1 MRACRNMNIRSKHA
15 SIVTGQ
21 LAIADLKIIRRA
33 VWEARTQWMNIGI
46 ELNILKTD
54 LDAIKMTN
62 QGGNPGDCLTE
73 MLSLWLKQV
82 NPSPTW
88 TGLITALKQPTISLE
103 QLAEQIESNMH
114 ISAKESFGL
123 FAEVTKLSFPH
134 IKEVAPDERSREELE
149 HRLRME
155 TKDIMQDFHVL
166 RNKLFDSIEEQ
177 KIAVEKLVEYLE
189 DEVSD
194 LLAQRDINSELLTL
208 KEVKQIIK
216 QNTSFYDYQ
225 LIKYMIK
232 LTGKE
237 EDNDRLEKY
246 EKAFSAYAERRVI
259 ECPSVFSTS
268 DDHITRSELHVKLDS
283 MYDKCKLEELK
294 DLQYRLWS
302 ILKVSVYV
310 CRLKSVE
317 KGCFLLTFFIPHDLQ
332 NAIFP
337 LSVEQ
342 ENALL
347 ELGVRK
353 LTSGIYQFPRCQQVR
368 KLLSIWEIGTN
379 KFLRECWYLLL
390 IHALLPK
397 FNSFFC
403 DIYRTIL

>member
-1 MRACRNMNIRSKHA
+1 
-15 SIVTGQ
+15 
-21 LAIADLKIIRRA
+21 
-33 VWEARTQWMNIGI
+33 MNIGI

-54 LDAIKMTN
+54 LDAIPKMNN

-88 TGLITALKQPTISLE
+88 IALITALKQPTVGLG
-103 QLAEQIESNMH
+103 QLAQQIESMH

-123 FAEVTKLSFPH
+123 VSEVTQLSFPH

-194 LLAQRDINSELLTL
+194 FLPQRDVNSEPLTL
-208 KEVKQIIK
+208 KEVKQISIIK

-232 LTGKE
+232 LTGRD
-237 EDNDRLEKY
+237 EDKDRLEQY
-246 EKAFSAYAERRVI
+246 EKAFSAYAERRVM
-259 ECPSVFSTS
+259 ECPSIFSTS
-268 DDHITRSELHVKLDS
+268 DEHTKSELHIKLDS

-302 ILKVSVYV
+302 ILRISVYV
-310 CRLKSVE
+310 CRLKSIK
-317 KGCFLLTFFIPHDLQ
+317 KGCFLLTFFIPHHLQ
-332 NAIFP
+332 AAVFP
-337 LSVEQ
+337 LSIEQ

-347 ELGVRK
+347 ELGVHKITCGR
-353 LTSGIYQFPRCQQVR
+353 YQLFPRFNQQVR
-368 KLLSIWEIGTN
+368 LFFEGVHAAMR
-379 KFLRECWYLLL
+379 KFL
-390 IHALLPK
+390 
-397 FNSFFC
+397 
-403 DIYRTIL
+403 

>member
-1 MRACRNMNIRSKHA
+1 
-15 SIVTGQ
+15 
-21 LAIADLKIIRRA
+21 LATADLKIVRAA

-54 LDAIKMTN
+54 LDAIKMAI

-88 TGLITALKQPTISLE
+88 TALITALKQPTVGLE
-103 QLAEQIESNMH
+103 QLAEQVESKH
-114 ISAKESFGL
+114 ICAKESF
-123 FAEVTKLSFPH
+123 AEAAKLSFPH
-134 IKEVAPDERSREELE
+134 IKEVAPDKRSREELE

-194 LLAQRDINSELLTL
+194 FLPQRDVNSEPLAL

-232 LTGKE
+232 LTGKD
-237 EDNDRLEKY
+237 EDKDRLGQY
-246 EKAFSAYAERRVI
+246 EKDFSAYAKRRVI
-259 ECPSVFSTS
+259 ECPSVLSTS
-268 DDHITRSELHVKLDS
+268 DDRTKSELYVKLDS

-302 ILKVSVYV
+302 ILKISVYV
-310 CRLKSVE
+310 CHLKSIE
-317 KGCFLLTFFIPHDLQ
+317 KGCFLLTFFIPHHLR
-332 NAIFP
+332 NAVFP
-337 LSVEQ
+337 LSAEQ
-342 ENALL
+342 ENSLL

-353 LTSGIYQFPRCQQVR
+353 LTCGWYQYPRYYNQQLVR
-368 KLLSIWEIGTN
+368 LYYLFIAFLSEIAGN
-379 KFLRECWYLLL
+379 KF
-390 IHALLPK
+390 
-397 FNSFFC
+397 
-403 DIYRTIL
+403 

>member
-1 MRACRNMNIRSKHA
+1 
-15 SIVTGQ
+15 
-21 LAIADLKIIRRA
+21 
-33 VWEARTQWMNIGI
+33 MNIGI

-54 LDAIKMTN
+54 LDTIRMTN

-88 TGLITALKQPTISLE
+88 TALITALKQPTVGLG
-103 QLAEQIESNMH
+103 QLAEQIESMH

-123 FAEVTKLSFPH
+123 VSEVTQPSFPH

-166 RNKLFDSIEEQ
+166 RNKLFDSIEKQ

-194 LLAQRDINSELLTL
+194 FLPQRDVNSEPLTL

-232 LTGKE
+232 LTGR
-237 EDNDRLEKY
+237 D
-246 EKAFSAYAERRVI
+246 
-259 ECPSVFSTS
+259 
-268 DDHITRSELHVKLDS
+268 
-283 MYDKCKLEELK
+283 
-294 DLQYRLWS
+294 
-302 ILKVSVYV
+302 
-310 CRLKSVE
+310 
-317 KGCFLLTFFIPHDLQ
+317 
-332 NAIFP
+332 
-337 LSVEQ
+337 
-342 ENALL
+342 
-347 ELGVRK
+347 
-353 LTSGIYQFPRCQQVR
+353 
-368 KLLSIWEIGTN
+368 
-379 KFLRECWYLLL
+379 
-390 IHALLPK
+390 
-397 FNSFFC
+397 
-403 DIYRTIL
+403 

>member
-1 MRACRNMNIRSKHA
+1 M
-15 SIVTGQ
+15 
-21 LAIADLKIIRRA
+21 AIADLKIVRAA

-62 QGGNPGDCLTE
+62 EGGNPGDCLTE

-88 TGLITALKQPTISLE
+88 TALITALKQPTVGLE
-103 QLAEQIESNMH
+103 QLAKQIESIH
-114 ISAKESFGL
+114 VSAKESLGL

-177 KIAVEKLVEYLE
+177 KIAVEKLIEYLE

-194 LLAQRDINSELLTL
+194 ILAQRDVNSEPLTL

-232 LTGKE
+232 LTGRD

-246 EKAFSAYAERRVI
+246 EKAFSVYAERRVI
-259 ECPSVFSTS
+259 ECPSIFSTS
-268 DDHITRSELHVKLDS
+268 DDHSITKSEFHVKLDS

-294 DLQYRLWS
+294 DFQYRLWS
-302 ILKVSVYV
+302 ILKISVYV
-310 CRLKSVE
+310 CHLKSIK
-317 KGCFLLTFFIPHDLQ
+317 KGCFLLTFLIPHHLQ
-332 NAIFP
+332 DAVFP

-353 LTSGIYQFPRCQQVR
+353 ITCGRYQFPRLNQQVR
-368 KLLSIWEIGTN
+368 LLEVISNRGKYQIFRGGACSNNII
-379 KFLRECWYLLL
+379 FL
-390 IHALLPK
+390 
-397 FNSFFC
+397 
-403 DIYRTIL
+403 